1 MAFRAPYF
9 CTKCFVIRNN
19 SAITLSDIV
28 FYRVCLMCPLSVQME
43 HVMVVGRF
51 QRYLNGDTFL

>member
-19 SAITLSDIV
+19 SAVILSDIV
-28 FYRVCLMCPLSVQME
+28 FSRVCSVCPLSVQME